1 MTLDAIGRRTGEGQE
16 LLMPLV
22 KSMIRRFANSL
33 FRMEESMAGH
43 VGIKGVF

>member
-33 FRMEESMAGH
+33 FRMEAMAGH